1 VSALSRVFGRLRR
14 TPDPEQPAQAAQPEQ
29 PEKHEEPDVPTTP
42 RQTVEAFLTGF
53 RHLDT
58 DAALSTVSADAQVNL
73 YPLQKVDG
81 GRDDMAG
88 LLQEISRAL
97 PDLLLTIRSVIE
109 LGQVVVAEIKIEGT
123 QAADFLGVVNQE
135 KHLDWDT
142 AWRFTVTG
150 DSITG
155 IDVYWCQNQFLRRL
169 GVKRTDQIAIV

>member
-1 VSALSRVFGRLRR
+1 MSALSRVFGRLRR
-14 TPDPEQPAQAAQPEQ
+14 TPAPEQN
-29 PEKHEEPDVPTTP
+29 EEPAVSTSP

-58 DAALSTVSADAQVNL
+58 DAALSTVSADAQVTIH
-73 YPLQKVDG
+73 PLNVVGG
-81 GRDDMAG
+81 GRDDLSS

-97 PDLLLTIRSVIE
+97 PDLMLTVRSVLE
-109 LGQVVVAEIKIEGT
+109 LGQVVVAEVKIEGT

-142 AWRFTVTG
+142 AMRFTVTG
-150 DSITG
+150 DAITG
-155 IDVYWCQNQFLRRL
+155 LDVYWCQNQLLRRL